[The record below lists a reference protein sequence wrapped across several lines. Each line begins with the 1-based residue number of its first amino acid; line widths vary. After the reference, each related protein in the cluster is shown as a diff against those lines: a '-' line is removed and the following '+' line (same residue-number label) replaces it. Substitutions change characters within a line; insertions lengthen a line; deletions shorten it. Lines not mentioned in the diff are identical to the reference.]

1 MGVSG
6 MHTSSFGSKEIPGAE
21 RVRYRISDAL
31 AQMKDWLDSVSLSGS
46 RNRRNLLK
54 RLYMLVDRTL
64 GASVDKFDGSK
75 PICQVKFKFSESD
88 KAQ

>member
-1 MGVSG
+1 MAVSG
-6 MHTSSFGSKEIPGAE
+6 MHISSFGSKEIPGAE
-21 RVRYRISDAL
+21 RVRYHAL
-31 AQMKDWLDSVSLSGS
+31 AQMKDSVSLSGS
-46 RNRRNLLK
+46 RNRRNLVK